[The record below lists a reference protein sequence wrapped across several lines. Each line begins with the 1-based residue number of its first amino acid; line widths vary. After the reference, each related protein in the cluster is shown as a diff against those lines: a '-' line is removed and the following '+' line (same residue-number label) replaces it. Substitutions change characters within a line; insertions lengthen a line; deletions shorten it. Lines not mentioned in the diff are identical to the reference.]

1 MLKRAEIL
9 AVGTVQGVGFRAFVV
24 QEATRL
30 GLVGWTK
37 NLTNGDVFTIAE
49 GNENDLA
56 TLYTALQT
64 GSRYAHVERH
74 HIMWSNATGE
84 FTSFTVQW

>member
-9 AVGTVQGVGFRAFVV
+9 AVGKVQGVGFRAFVV

-37 NLTNGDVFTIAE
+37 NLTSGDVLTVAE

-56 TLYTALQT
+56 ALYKALQT
-64 GSRYAHVERH
+64 GPRFAHVERH
-74 HIMWSNATGE
+74 HLTWSNATGE
-84 FTSFTVQW
+84 FSSFTVRL